1 MFDKQDEWAM
11 EYFRPQ
17 RILSC
22 LYAKSMESAKGY
34 FQTYRKARETIVW
47 ISMLVETFRRDS
59 RVFPPTEQALRAAMG
74 FDYIRKSLRE
84 PYGLVLPQDH
94 A

>member
-1 MFDKQDEWAM
+1 MQ
-11 EYFRPQ
+11 YFRLQ
-17 RILSC
+17 HILFC
-22 LYAKSMESAKGY
+22 LYAKLLESVKGY
-34 FQTYRKARETIVW
+34 FQTYRKGQGTIVW
-47 ISMLVETFRRDS
+47 ISRSIETFRRDS
-59 RVFPPTEQALRAAMG
+59 RVFPPTEQAVRAATE